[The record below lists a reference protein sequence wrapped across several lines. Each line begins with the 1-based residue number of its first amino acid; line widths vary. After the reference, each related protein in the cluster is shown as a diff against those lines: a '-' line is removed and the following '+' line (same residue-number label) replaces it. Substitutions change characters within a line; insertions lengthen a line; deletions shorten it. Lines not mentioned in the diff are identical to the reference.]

1 MKNPV
6 YSDGIGRL
14 ISVVFRGRM
23 RKSFLEKE
31 FLFSDEKYA
40 RCGMISLCFK
50 AGLHRTRLPDAAAAA
65 ASAMVSTSTAVLLV
79 GCWDPGYC

>member
-1 MKNPV
+1 
-6 YSDGIGRL
+6 
-14 ISVVFRGRM
+14 M

-50 AGLHRTRLPDAAAAA
+50 AGLHRTQLPDAAAAVMA
-65 ASAMVSTSTAVLLV
+65 STSTAVLVV
-79 GCWDPGYC
+79 GCWDSGYC

>member
-1 MKNPV
+1 MAT
-6 YSDGIGRL
+6 SDGIGKL
-14 ISVVFRGRM
+14 ILIYFQERM
-23 RKSFLEKE
+23 RKLFLEKE

-40 RCGMISLCFK
+40 RCGIISLCFK

-65 ASAMVSTSTAVLLV
+65 SAMASTTTAVLVV